1 MGRKALPIAPYLDKL
16 EQALAI
22 GATFE
27 LAARYAGISPRTFT
41 RWRSQA
47 EQAKPGTALA
57 ELRDRLTQAEA
68 RAAIGWLVHIEQ
80 AARAGDWRAA
90 AFMLERRYPEA
101 FGRRV
106 QADVRLQAHQI
117 AEEIAQ
123 EIGIPAADIIRE
135 AEGFLKEYDL
145 RHRR

>member
-1 MGRKALPIAPYLDKL
+1 MGRKAIPIAPYLDKL
-16 EQALAI
+16 EQALSI

-27 LAARYAGISPRTFT
+27 LAARYAGISPRTFA

-47 EQAKPGTALA
+47 EQAKPGTPLA
-57 ELRDRLTQAEA
+57 QLRDRLTQAEA

-80 AARAGDWRAA
+80 AARTGDWRAS

-135 AEGFLKEYDL
+135 AEGFLKEYDAK
-145 RHRR
+145 RRR

>member
-1 MGRKALPIAPYLDKL
+1 MGRKAIPIEPHLDKL

-106 QADVRLQAHQI
+106 QADLRVQVDEMVRQVA
-117 AEEIAQ
+117 AEVGVTPEALL
-123 EIGIPAADIIRE
+123 AE
-135 AEGFLKEYDL
+135 AEAMLREYDAKR
-145 RHRR
+145 RH